1 MICNEI
7 GALKRGTRIL
17 QILSYI
23 YIFYSVYHMYVYLRY
38 ISYIIYIIY
47 MYISDH
53 LTVQNMPI
61 APNLSVKATF
71 FTMTSRSCM
80 TQLIFTSLI
89 LHPLPFPLLTLL
101 QHIGFLPHYFSVTPD
116 TLLAT
121 GLLHLLVSSVRYSF
135 SPRLRNLA

>member
-1 MICNEI
+1 MICDEI

-53 LTVQNMPI
+53 VTVQNMPI

-101 QHIGFLPHYFSVTPD
+101 QPHWLSSSLFFCHTRHTVGHRAFALAGFLCQIQF
-116 TLLAT
+116 L
-121 GLLHLLVSSVRYSF
+121 
-135 SPRLRNLA
+135 SPP